1 MISFYN
7 SNDPSGQILT
17 LDPVSTSGQ
26 VNLSEDESKNER
38 INLFEIKTQRGG
50 KKGETLWRDDRLFE
64 DKEPVDSDSC
74 FCSSFSIE
82 WRNLRV
88 RSNSIYLPNGISIM

>member
-1 MISFYN
+1 MVSLYN

-50 KKGETLWRDDRLFE
+50 KKGETL
-64 DKEPVDSDSC
+64 
-74 FCSSFSIE
+74 
-82 WRNLRV
+82 
-88 RSNSIYLPNGISIM
+88 